1 MEKAAKEYHGYNLKV
16 GIIKINTLL
25 YSNYLKPQDN
35 FSSLFRIE
43 KWSFALPWM
52 AIMILTDHVPVHVI
66 VAGPDL
72 DPVDQNRGL
81 VEIKIDLDLVDH
93 VVHDLDHVDRGLDLV
108 GRDLVLDGRGPVL
121 DVLELGHVIVAD
133 LDPVLIDPDPNQS
146 DRAQR
151 SLQALHHPKGYPKL
165 FP

>member
-16 GIIKINTLL
+16 SIIKINTLFTL
-25 YSNYLKPQDN
+25 NYYLT
-35 FSSLFRIE
+35 FSFSRIA

-52 AIMILTDHVPVHVI
+52 AIMILTDHAPVHVI
-66 VAGPDL
+66 VADPDL

-81 VEIKIDLDLVDH
+81 VEKNIAPHLVDH
-93 VVHDLDHVDRGLDLV
+93 VVHGLDHVDRGLDLV

-133 LDPVLIDPDPNQS
+133 LDPVLIDPDRTQS

-151 SLQALHHPKGYPKL
+151 SRQALLHPKIYPNYFHKV
-165 FP
+165 

>member
-1 MEKAAKEYHGYNLKV
+1 MERAAKEYHGYNLKV
-16 GIIKINTLL
+16 SIIKINILL
-25 YSNYLKPQDN
+25 YTNILKTWDN
-35 FSSLFRIE
+35 FSSLFRIA

-81 VEIKIDLDLVDH
+81 VEINLDLVDH
-93 VVHDLDHVDRGLDLV
+93 VVHGLDHVDRGLDLV

-133 LDPVLIDPDPNQS
+133 LDPVLIDPDPSRS
-146 DRAQR
+146 DPAQK
-151 SLQALHHPKGYPKL
+151 SLQALLHPKRYPIL